1 MTDTGLTTRLRQHSR
16 RAGLAVALVM
26 ALTIAICIGGFAVI
40 YAQLQ
45 PFIRDFVSQEAPVE
59 DGQAFTVGRRDD
71 EATREAANDENASDV
86 ETTAA
91 EARTVEAED
100 EPEPEPTEPP
110 APTPTSDAFAPDLQS
125 NSNSTINL
133 RSEPSTAG
141 GESTVITT
149 LTPASPIRATGER
162 VPADNPAQ
170 DGDFWIEVET
180 ADRETGWIREID
192 TEPYD
197 PDA

>member
-16 RAGLAVALVM
+16 RAGLAVALAM
-26 ALTIAICIGGFAVI
+26 GLTIAICIGGFAVI

-59 DGQAFTVGRRDD
+59 DGRAFTVGRRDD
-71 EATREAANDENASDV
+71 EATREAAEGESGG
-86 ETTAA
+86 
-91 EARTVEAED
+91 D
-100 EPEPEPTEPP
+100 EPSGDGEPTSQVEEESEPEPTEPP
-110 APTPTSDAFAPDLQS
+110 APTPTSEAFVPDLQS
-125 NSNSTINL
+125 NSDSTINL

-141 GESTVITT
+141 GQDTVIRT
-149 LTPASPIRATGER
+149 LPPATPIRATGER
-162 VPADNPAQ
+162 APTDDPAQ
-170 DGDFWIEVET
+170 DGNFWIEVKTE
-180 ADRETGWIREID
+180 DSETGWIREID